1 MPLGPDFVARAL
13 CSTVNALLGE
23 RDTDENEQ
31 RAHWLVPTQG
41 FAEKRDTDDDG
52 EDGSEVRDTTGYGCR
67 SVAHYVE
74 VENVG
79 DSGAEDP

>member
-1 MPLGPDFVARAL
+1 MSLGPDFVARAL

-23 RDTDENEQ
+23 RSTDENEQ

-41 FAEKRDTDDDG
+41 FAEKRDTDEDG

-74 VENVG
+74 IENVG
-79 DSGAEDP
+79 DSGAEYP

>member
-1 MPLGPDFVARAL
+1 MDAV
-13 CSTVNALLGE
+13 LGE

-31 RAHWLVPTQG
+31 RARRLVPTQG

-52 EDGSEVRDTTGYGCR
+52 EDWGEVRDATGNSCR

-74 VENVG
+74 IENVG

>member
-1 MPLGPDFVARAL
+1 M
-13 CSTVNALLGE
+13 NAVLGE

-31 RAHWLVPTQG
+31 RAHWLIPAQG
-41 FAEKRDTDDDG
+41 FAEKRDSDDHG
-52 EDGSEVRDTTGYGCR
+52 EDGSEVRNTASNCCR

-74 VENVG
+74 IENVG